1 MTSRPSPGLPASV
14 VTRLVPRAVGSEWTP
29 DPGQGVLLW
38 DAAETGPAG
47 SVTDTAESAVAELH
61 AWTTRFAQAVVE
73 VVAGHR
79 PPSQLVRWTS
89 RTVFRDLERRTRL
102 AQRAA
107 IATGGLPVQRSTL
120 RPQVRSVHVCRVGAD
135 VAEASV
141 HVRHGRRSRAVALR
155 LETTLDR
162 NGLARWTCTAIEFA

>member
-1 MTSRPSPGLPASV
+1 MTRRPAPGLPASV
-14 VTRLVPRAVGSEWTP
+14 VTRLVPRAVGSDWTP
-29 DPGQGVLLW
+29 DTEQGVLLW
-38 DAAETGPAG
+38 EGVETGSAE
-47 SVTDTAESAVAELH
+47 SVTATTEPAAGELH

-89 RTVFRDLERRTRL
+89 RAVFRDLERRTRL
-102 AQRAA
+102 TQRAA
-107 IATGGLPVQRSTL
+107 TATGGLPVQRSTL
-120 RPQVRSVHVCRVGAD
+120 RPQVRSVHVCRVGPD
-135 VAEASV
+135 TAEASV

-162 NGLARWTCTAIEFA
+162 NGATRWTCTAIEFA